1 MQSTLIDSTS
11 LLINGKE
18 AFPEILKCIEN
29 AEKSIEINMF
39 IWRGDNIGKTIAQAV
54 LNAAERGVEV
64 FISVDRYGLVL
75 EKCEECSHSFF
86 HEKPNFRELIKI
98 KTLEFFY
105 PTLKDK
111 KAPKADHRP
120 LLEKM
125 LSHPNIKVSR
135 DIFKADHS
143 KYYIFDEKI
152 LILGGINIEDKE
164 NGHDLAGRQYQD
176 YMVKISNSDTVKEF
190 RLKLDTGKDSD
201 SDIQFTVN
209 NKNLKPAQFEAEELL
224 LKVINEAQKELLI
237 IMAYFSP
244 LPQFIKAIHNAWRRG
259 VKITVIIPEHANFQ
273 NDLNRK
279 TVKMLMKKC
288 KNGLNLYFYKGM
300 IHTKLFY
307 NEKLL
312 TMGSTN
318 ITKKAFKQLTE
329 LNLTVERNEDNFF
342 KKLDSSIE
350 NTISE
355 SIKITKETDIK
366 YNFPM
371 TILES
376 LFV

>member
-1 MQSTLIDSTS
+1 MLSTLIDSAS

-39 IWRGDNIGKTIAQAV
+39 IWRGDNIGKKIAQAV
-54 LNAAERGVEV
+54 LNAAERGVKI
-64 FISVDRYGLVL
+64 FISIDRYGLVL

-86 HEKPNFRELIKI
+86 HEKPNFRELVKI

-111 KAPKADHRP
+111 NAPKADHGP
-120 LLEKM
+120 LLAKI
-125 LSHPNIKVSR
+125 LSHPNIKISR

-143 KYYIFDEKI
+143 KYYVFDEKI

-176 YMVKISNSDTVKEF
+176 YMVKISNPDTVKNF
-190 RLKLDTGKDSD
+190 RLKLDTGKNSD

-209 NKNLKPAQFEAEELL
+209 NKSLKPAQFEAEELL

-244 LPQFIKAIHNAWRRG
+244 LPRFIKAIHNAWRRG

-273 NDLNRK
+273 DDLNRK
-279 TVKMLMKKC
+279 TVKKLMKIC

-300 IHTKLFY
+300 IHTKLIY
-307 NEKLL
+307 NEKIL
-312 TMGSTN
+312 TTGSTN

-329 LNLTVERNEDNFF
+329 LNLTLERKDEDFF
-342 KKLDSSIE
+342 KKLNASIE
-350 NTISE
+350 NTISD
-355 SIKITKETDIK
+355 SIKITKEEDIK
-366 YNFPM
+366 YNIPM
-371 TILES
+371 TVLEN